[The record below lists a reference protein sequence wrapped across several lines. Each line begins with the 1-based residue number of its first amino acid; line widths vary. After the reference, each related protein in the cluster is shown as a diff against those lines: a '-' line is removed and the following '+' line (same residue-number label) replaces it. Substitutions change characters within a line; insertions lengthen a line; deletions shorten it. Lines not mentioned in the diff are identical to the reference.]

1 VYPFLASQLLST
13 ICDGRVDVSEVSA
26 SHGDVLTFDD
36 DTIATVL
43 SSAAESS
50 TTWRMTVD
58 VVFDSIETTKIIKR
72 VKLADV
78 QMYDIANVSAIRRRS
93 GRDRAYDTCGR
104 Q

>member
-1 VYPFLASQLLST
+1 MDADFYSDFNDSWVYPVSCVATLVDNFVSV
-13 ICDGRVDVSEVSA
+13 VDVSEVSA

-58 VVFDSIETTKIIKR
+58 VESDS
-72 VKLADV
+72 
-78 QMYDIANVSAIRRRS
+78 
-93 GRDRAYDTCGR
+93 
-104 Q
+104 

>member
-1 VYPFLASQLLST
+1 
-13 ICDGRVDVSEVSA
+13 
-26 SHGDVLTFDD
+26 VLTFDD

-58 VVFDSIETTKIIKR
+58 VESIVETTKIIKR

-78 QMYDIANVSAIRRRS
+78 QMYDIANVSKLSVAALAEIGRTIRVVDS
-93 GRDRAYDTCGR
+93 ETADTHPR
-104 Q
+104 IR